1 MKNKYM
7 KLHKETEQSTCLIE
21 ITQKYSEWVNNYT
34 FSCRVGLRIFSFV
47 FPAVLKIV
55 LTKD

>member
-1 MKNKYM
+1 MKIY
-7 KLHKETEQSTCLIE
+7 KEIKQSTCLIVVD
-21 ITQKYSEWVNNYT
+21 QKYSDWVNNYT
-34 FSCRVGLRIFSFV
+34 FSCRVGLRIFSFI